1 MSSTSEDSEEEK
13 LNKMM
18 SNSMYSRTNCGQRA
32 IRNGLLDPSRL
43 LTGNVK
49 GFGEAGPLLD
59 ITRELG
65 PESFDG
71 NASFMHL
78 SRDKS
83 VEEVVNILKRHGFFK
98 ESLKIDNAADFR
110 NLNSGPE
117 IVIEMYKP

>member
-1 MSSTSEDSEEEK
+1 MVGGLRLQVK
-13 LNKMM
+13 AY
-18 SNSMYSRTNCGQRA
+18 YSRSLSTNQKE
-32 IRNGLLDPSRL
+32 LDHVTIILKTKTSGPWVCW
-43 LTGNVK
+43 NYA
-49 GFGEAGPLLD
+49 GFGEAGPLVD
-59 ITRELG
+59 VTQELG

-78 SRDKS
+78 SRNKS